1 MTMRI
6 QVLAGSILTL
16 VAYGAAS
23 RAGSDTGQ
31 PVPFDDASVRFE
43 QNVTDGDVEV
53 VFQITGGDEG
63 LATLTVVSPDG
74 RTVVDFTAPDVST
87 LGIRSFEFES
97 PEPKDIEGLKTAYPE
112 GTYTFNGSTQ
122 AGEKLYGE
130 STLYHQLPTPVSFL
144 RPGADATGVGT
155 ENLEITWTP
164 VDDAVAYIIEIE
176 QDELNMKIKAQ
187 LPKSTDAFVVPAVLL
202 PSVEYDLSIGTVSP
216 QGNIS
221 IVETTFST
229 SE

>member
-1 MTMRI
+1 MRTRA
-6 QVLAGSILTL
+6 LAGSILAL

-23 RAGSDTGQ
+23 GAGSDTGQ
-31 PVPFDDASVRFE
+31 PLSFDQASVRFE

-97 PEPKDIEGLKTAYPE
+97 PEPKDIAGLKTAYPE
-112 GTYTFNGSTQ
+112 GTYIFNGSTR
-122 AGEKLYGE
+122 AGKKLYGE
-130 STLYHQLPTPVSFL
+130 STLHHQLPMPVSFL
-144 RPGADATGVGT
+144 RPGADATGVGI
-155 ENLEITWTP
+155 ENLEIAWKP

-176 QDELNMKIKAQ
+176 QDALNMKIKAQ
-187 LPKSTDAFVVPAVLL
+187 LPKSTDVFAVPGVLL
-202 PSVEYDLSIGTVSP
+202 PGVEYDLSIGTVSP

>member
-1 MTMRI
+1 MQTR
-6 QVLAGSILTL
+6 VLAGSILAL
-16 VAYGAAS
+16 VACGTAS
-23 RAGSDTGQ
+23 GAGSDTVK
-31 PVPFDDASVRFE
+31 PLPFDEASIRFE

-63 LATLTVVSPDG
+63 LVTLIVVSPDG

-112 GTYTFNGSTQ
+112 GTYTFNGLTQ
-122 AGEKLYGE
+122 SGKKLHGE
-130 STLYHQLPTPVSFL
+130 STLHHQLPTPVSFL
-144 RPGADATGVGT
+144 RPGAEATGVGT
-155 ENLEITWTP
+155 ENLEIAWTP
-164 VDDAVAYIIEIE
+164 VDDAAAYIIEIE
-176 QDELNMKIKAQ
+176 QDALNMKIKAQ
-187 LPKSTDAFVVPAVLL
+187 LPKSTDVFPVRGVLL
-202 PSVEYDLSIGTVSP
+202 PGVEYDLSIGTVSP